1 MRALIVVAILAL
13 AASAHANGAMG
24 LGLEMFELTYW
35 YAYVGVTV
43 ALEAWLIGRWL
54 GQSWPISLS
63 LSVLANLFTGVMCGG
78 WGFCAPAL
86 HTTFVGDSVNPNLF
100 LNAVAL
106 LLIFAVPSA
115 IFESF
120 IWNRARKEAHEGKV
134 MLRSVFVHLA
144 TVPVGLAILLIPAEP
159 YRGIAGDRYL
169 LRHDIEKAI
178 IEYVADKE
186 HAPTQSE
193 PKKLIEELQPY
204 LRWESRDKAIYGLYR
219 QDRGRFSI
227 GERWKYPVEVN
238 KAVLGK
244 KVKFE
249 GEENAPEQY
258 EWFLRI
264 PSYGDREPAWGISID
279 FQWGT
284 VVRSSS
290 LQTD

>member
-1 MRALIVVAILAL
+1 MRAWFILAAL
-13 AASAHANGAMG
+13 GLVASASANGAMG
-24 LGLEMFELTYW
+24 LGLEMFELNYW
-35 YAYVGVTV
+35 FAYVGVTV
-43 ALEAWLIGRWL
+43 VLEAWLIGRWL
-54 GQSWPISLS
+54 GQSWPISLG
-63 LSVLANLFTGVMCGG
+63 LSVLANLFTGVICGG

-86 HTTFVGDSVNPNLF
+86 HTIFVGDPVNPNLF

-134 MLRSVFVHLA
+134 ILRSVFVHLA

-159 YRGIAGDRYL
+159 YRGIVGDRYI

-178 IEYVADKE
+178 IGYVADKE
-186 HAPTQSE
+186 HAPTQSD

-204 LRWESRDKAIYGLYR
+204 LREGSREKAIYGLYR
-219 QDRGRFSI
+219 QDRGRFNM

-244 KVKFE
+244 RVKLE
-249 GEENAPEQY
+249 GEDAPEQY
-258 EWFLRI
+258 EWLLRL
-264 PSYGDREPAWGISID
+264 PGSGDRDPTWGISID
-279 FQWGT
+279 FQWGS
-284 VVRSSS
+284 VGRSSS
-290 LQTD
+290 VQTD